1 MDYGIRYSK
10 KLYHTIETAAAM
22 TDSVIV
28 GFSGGKDSAV
38 TLDLCFR
45 YFKNVRAYFM
55 YFVKGLEFQEVT
67 LRYYE
72 KRYDTEIIRLP
83 HFMLSEFLKYG
94 TYRLPDLDVPI
105 TNMKE
110 TYNYVRKQTGI
121 HWIAAGE
128 RIADSIVRRAMIKHS
143 GSIDPVRGRIY
154 PLANWNKKEV
164 LDYVAWRKLP
174 LSLENKVLESS
185 FSGLEGKDIIRIRE
199 HFPDDYEKIRRA
211 FPLVEAGIIHYQM
224 QKESE
229 EYENSE
235 DCTEQ
240 D

>member
-1 MDYGIRYSK
+1 
-10 KLYHTIETAAAM
+10 M

-45 YFKNVRAYFM
+45 YFKNVRVYFM
-55 YFVKGLEFQEVT
+55 YLVRGLEFQEAT

-72 KRYDTEIIRLP
+72 KRYDTEILRLP

-94 TYRLPDLDVPI
+94 TYRIPDFNVPVVN
-105 TNMKE
+105 TKE
-110 TYNYVRKQTGI
+110 TYDYIRKQTGI
-121 HWIAAGE
+121 YWIAAGE

-143 GSIDPVRGRIY
+143 GSIDTKRGRIY
-154 PLANWNKKEV
+154 PLANWNKKQV

-174 LSLENKVLESS
+174 LSLENKVLGFSFRDLSGESMAQI
-185 FSGLEGKDIIRIRE
+185 KA
-199 HFPDDYEKIRRA
+199 HFPNDYEKIRRD
-211 FPLVEAGIIHYQM
+211 FPLVEASIIQYQM
-224 QKESE
+224 QKENE
-229 EYENSE
+229 EHENSE